1 MVLYIDT
8 LGGEAKIWLDDE
20 LFTRELGRKMSDELM
35 SFVMDTL
42 DEEEPSGIV
51 VHKDKGSFTGARLG
65 AALAN
70 TLAEV
75 YDVPIVAA
83 SDEDDEES
91 DWRESGKERLDGGE
105 NDGMVEPEYE

>member
-1 MVLYIDT
+1 MILYIDT
-8 LGGEAKIWLDDE
+8 LGAEAKIWLDDE
-20 LFTRELGRKMSDELM
+20 VFTREMGRKMSDELM

-65 AALAN
+65 ATLAN
-70 TLAEV
+70 TLAEI

-83 SDEDDEES
+83 SDDDDNEN
-91 DWRESGKERLDGGE
+91 DWRETGRERLDGGE
-105 NDGMVEPEYE
+105 NDCSVEPEY